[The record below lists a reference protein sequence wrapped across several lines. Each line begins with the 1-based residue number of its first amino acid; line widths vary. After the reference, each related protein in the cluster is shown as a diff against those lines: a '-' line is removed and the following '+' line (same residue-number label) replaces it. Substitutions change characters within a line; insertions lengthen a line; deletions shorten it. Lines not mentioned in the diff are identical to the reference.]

1 MNPIRWHLIV
11 VGGTTFSLAWV
22 HHAPIR
28 GLVESEAA
36 DVVRHLRH
44 VIREFQIEMSVIRE
58 SLRADAAGLARV
70 LLEIRNEF

>member
-28 GLVESEAA
+28 GHLENEAA
-36 DVVRHLRH
+36 GVVRHLRH
-44 VIREFQIEMSVIRE
+44 IVQEFRIEMSVIRA
-58 SLRADAAGLARV
+58 SLHADMAGLAHV
-70 LLEIRNEF
+70 FLEIRDEF